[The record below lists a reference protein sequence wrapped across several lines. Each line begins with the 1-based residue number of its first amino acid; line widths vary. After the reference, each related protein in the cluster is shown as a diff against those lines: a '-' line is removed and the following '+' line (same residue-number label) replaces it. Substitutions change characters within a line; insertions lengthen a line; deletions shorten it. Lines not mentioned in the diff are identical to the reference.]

1 MLMPGDTRGAEEGDE
16 VELTSLRLG
25 KLGRS
30 MLRPYKGCCT
40 TAVQLAL
47 TGFGKTKFTLIT
59 LATDFASA

>member
-30 MLRPYKGCCT
+30 MLRPYN
-40 TAVQLAL
+40 
-47 TGFGKTKFTLIT
+47 GKQP
-59 LATDFASA
+59 ASEGGRYNCVRRR